1 MGQKMFTNYK
11 NDLIKEFKNYNGG
24 KFKKDLMAGI
34 TVTAVAL
41 PLALAFGVSCGASA
55 GAGIITAIISGLVI
69 GALSGGSFQ
78 ISGPTGAMSAIL
90 ILLGQQYGLEG
101 IWVASLIAGLILIV
115 AGVFKLGK
123 VVSYIPLP
131 VITGF
136 TSGIALTIA
145 IGQLDN
151 FWE

>member
-55 GAGIITAIISGLVI
+55 GAGIITAIISGLVH
-69 GALSGGSFQ
+69 L
-78 ISGPTGAMSAIL
+78 
-90 ILLGQQYGLEG
+90 
-101 IWVASLIAGLILIV
+101 
-115 AGVFKLGK
+115 
-123 VVSYIPLP
+123 VSYFWRFLSNFRTNWSYECNIN
-131 VITGF
+131 
-136 TSGIALTIA
+136 IAWTTIW
-145 IGQLDN
+145 IRRNMGS
-151 FWE
+151 